1 MSNYVLK
8 YRRGEEVKYISHLDF
23 VRFIHRVMRRVNLPM
38 EYSQGFN
45 PHPIMTVAMPLSVG
59 VTSDCEYMKIGIVGD
74 NDEQFIKDTINNGM
88 PPGFEILDVR
98 KDVDKSYDFKK
109 LSRAEYIVDIE
120 TNTDI
125 SIDEFLKN
133 KTLNVMKKSKSGI
146 KEADIRPHIFSIEKL
161 EFSDGGLKLKMI
173 LSAGNEYN
181 LKPDTV
187 IDAMKLYIEGFL
199 PTFYTVHR
207 NRMLT
212 KDNKVLL

>member
-59 VTSDCEYMKIGIVGD
+59 VTSDCEYMKIGIAGD
-74 NDEQFIKDTINNGM
+74 NDEKFIKETINNGM

-98 KDVDKSYDFKK
+98 KDVDKRYDFKK

-120 TNTDI
+120 TDADI

-212 KDNKVLL
+212 KENKVLL